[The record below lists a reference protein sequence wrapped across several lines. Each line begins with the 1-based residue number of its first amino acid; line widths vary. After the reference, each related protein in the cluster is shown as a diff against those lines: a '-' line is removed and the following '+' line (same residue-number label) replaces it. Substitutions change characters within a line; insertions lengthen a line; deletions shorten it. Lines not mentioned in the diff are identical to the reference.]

1 MSNNQHRTTKR
12 GGLAVFIIFLIFGIT
27 FTAIGAFGKSHYKE
41 LKEQCTKKVDAE
53 VVDLQEYKDSDGDR
67 QWRVIIGY
75 EYKDRYYEEDSGFS
89 SSNAKHKYPIG
100 TELNVKIDPKHPEV
114 LYCKELDGTAETLM
128 NTFHIV
134 GIAFIV
140 IAGLMLVKAII
151 KLIIIGGAFGI
162 AASQTKKFDQQ
173 QAQFYG
179 QNQWNQMN
187 SGQTIYTDDINNQ
200 MNQMNPNYQQPQ
212 QGQMYNQQQ
221 MPQQGQQQGQ
231 GLNGLGNIKF

>member
-1 MSNNQHRTTKR
+1 MNGNNQNRTAKR
-12 GGLAVFIIFLIFGIT
+12 GGLAVFIVFLIIGIT
-27 FTAIGAFGKSHYKE
+27 FTILGAFGKNQYKE

-53 VVDLQEYKDSDGDR
+53 VVDLQEYRDSDGDR
-67 QWRVIIGY
+67 QWKVIIGY
-75 EYKDRYYEEDSGFS
+75 EYKGRYYEEDSGFS
-89 SSNAKHKYPIG
+89 SSNAKRKYPIG
-100 TELNVKIDPKHPEV
+100 TELNIKVDPKNPEV
-114 LYCKELDGTAETLM
+114 FYCIELDKTAETLM

-140 IAGLMLVKAII
+140 LAGLMLVKAII

-162 AASQTKKFDQQ
+162 AASQTRKFDQQ

-187 SGQTIYTDDINNQ
+187 NGQTIYTDDINNQ
-200 MNQMNPNYQQPQ
+200 VNGQQMVQNGQ
-212 QGQMYNQQQ
+212 QG
-221 MPQQGQQQGQ
+221 QQGQ